1 MAGVFALV
9 DCNNFYCSCERVFRP
24 DLEARPVVVLSNNDG
39 CIISRSAEAKA
50 LGIGMGEPY
59 HKLKAALLRQGVTVF
74 SSNYALYGDLSAR
87 VMHVLE
93 MFSPMVEVYSI
104 DEAFVRLDGVAGQTR
119 TEHARRMRRQVR
131 QWTGIPVSVGMGPTR
146 TLAKLASRVCKSIP
160 ACDGVFDLTR
170 YAGDA
175 AAMNRILETVAA
187 GDVWGVGRRY
197 AAMLERHGVLTARQL
212 RDMPDDWVRR
222 RMTVTGLRTVLELRG
237 ISCVEPE
244 DVQPRRSILSS
255 RSFGTPVKLRAH
267 AHEALA
273 AHITRAA
280 EKLRREGLVAHTAG
294 VMIRAYDSLAVP
306 GCDADKEIGE
316 IREIRE
322 IRDAGDVR
330 DAGGEEKP
338 YAGFATR
345 HLARATDYTPHL
357 LQAGRELLDTVF
369 HEGLRYKKV
378 GVLLTGLEG
387 RHAGQHSLLDCITGE
402 SARGK
407 TRDALM
413 HTADSINARHG
424 RGTLRYAAE
433 GADEKAPWHMRQR
446 FRSPGYTT
454 AWKELARVRG

>member
-1 MAGVFALV
+1 MAAVFALV

-39 CIISRSAEAKA
+39 CIIARSAEAKK

-59 HKLKAALLRQGVTVF
+59 HKLKGALLRQGVTVF

-87 VMHVLE
+87 VMRVLE

-104 DEAFVRLDGVAGQTR
+104 DEAFLRLEGVAGQKR
-119 TEHARRMRRQVR
+119 TEHARRMRQQVR

-175 AAMNRILETVAA
+175 AAMNRILDTVAA

-222 RMTVTGLRTVLELRG
+222 RMTVVGLRTVLELRG

-267 AHEALA
+267 AHEALT

-294 VMIRAYDSLAVP
+294 VMIRAYDSLAAIART
-306 GCDADKEIGE
+306 ADE
-316 IREIRE
+316 
-322 IRDAGDVR
+322 
-330 DAGGEEKP
+330 DAGGEDRP
-338 YAGFATR
+338 YADFATR
-345 HLARATDYTPHL
+345 HLVRATDYTPHL
-357 LQAGRELLDTVF
+357 LQAGRELLDAVF
-369 HEGLRYKKV
+369 REGLRYKKV

-387 RHAGQHSLLDCITGE
+387 RHAGQHSLLDCMTGE
-402 SARGK
+402 SARDK

-413 HTADSINARHG
+413 RTADSINARHG